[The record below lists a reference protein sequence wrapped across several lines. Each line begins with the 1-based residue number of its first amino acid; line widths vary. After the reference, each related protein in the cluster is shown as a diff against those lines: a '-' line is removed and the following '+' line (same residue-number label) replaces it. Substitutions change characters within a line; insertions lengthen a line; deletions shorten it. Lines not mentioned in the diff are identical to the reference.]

1 MKVAVLGSG
10 GREHALVWKLSQSER
25 IKELFC
31 VPGNPGIA
39 QLAKCVPLPLH
50 DHQNLIHWANK
61 EGISLTIV
69 GPEDPLSNGIVDSFQ
84 AAGLKIYGPNQKAA
98 QLESSKTF
106 AKQIMQFYGVPT
118 AKSASFTEL
127 CLALRYVEENGAPIV
142 VKADGL
148 AAGKGVTVATSIGEA
163 EVALRASLE
172 KNRFGEAGST
182 VLIEE
187 FLDGEEMTLLSFVS
201 GPDYLTMVPSQDH
214 KPIFDGD
221 QGQNTGGMGAYSPVP
236 HLEKWLPEI
245 EKTIIDPM
253 VKGLQQE
260 GIDFQGILYT
270 GLMITEDGPK
280 VVEFNVRFGDP
291 EAQVILPR
299 LQNDLLE
306 ILEASIE
313 GNLSAVKLT
322 WKQDA
327 CVCVIAASGGYPGE
341 YKTGFP
347 ISGLNAAVDEMV
359 FHAGTKIV
367 GTNLV
372 TNGGRV
378 LNVSSLGE
386 SLAQARSRAYE
397 RLQNIHFED
406 LHYRTDIASKALQG
420 MQTLVKAI
428 F

>member
-50 DHQNLIHWANK
+50 DHQNLIHWANR

-127 CLALRYVEENGAPIV
+127 SLALRYVEENGAPIV
-142 VKADGL
+142 IKADGL
-148 AAGKGVTVATSIGEA
+148 AAGKGVTVATSIREA

-221 QGQNTGGMGAYSPVP
+221 QGQNTGGMGAYSPVR

-245 EKTIIDPM
+245 EKTIIEPM

-260 GIDFQGILYT
+260 DIDFQGILYT

-299 LQNDLLE
+299 LQNDLIE
-306 ILEASIE
+306 ILGASID

-327 CVCVIAASGGYPGE
+327 CVCVIAASGGYPGQ

-406 LHYRTDIASKALQG
+406 LHYRTDIASRALQG
-420 MQTLVKAI
+420 M
-428 F
+428 

>member
-127 CLALRYVEENGAPIV
+127 SLALRYVEENGAPIV
-142 VKADGL
+142 IKADGL

-214 KPIFDGD
+214 KPVFDGD
-221 QGQNTGGMGAYSPVP
+221 QGPNTGGMGAYSPVP

-245 EKTIIDPM
+245 EKTIIEPM
-253 VKGLQQE
+253 VKGVQQE

-306 ILEASIE
+306 ILEASTE

-327 CVCVIAASGGYPGE
+327 CVCVIAASGGYPGQ

-420 MQTLVKAI
+420 T
-428 F
+428 